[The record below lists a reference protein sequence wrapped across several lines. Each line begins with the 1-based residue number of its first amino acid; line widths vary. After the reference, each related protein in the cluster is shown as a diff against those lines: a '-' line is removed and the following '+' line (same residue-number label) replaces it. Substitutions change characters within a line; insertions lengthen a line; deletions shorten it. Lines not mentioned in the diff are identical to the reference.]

1 MNSAASFSTP
11 PEEEGPCGDW
21 TYHEWAEAFS
31 TNDLARAL
39 PPGHIAVCRVQT
51 GGRGRFNRSRGLKPP
66 DPGAGNAPRDP
77 PSLPLC

>member
-21 TYHEWAEAFS
+21 TYHEWSEAFS

-39 PPGHIAVCRVQT
+39 P
-51 GGRGRFNRSRGLKPP
+51 RGILPSAAFRQEAA
-66 DPGAGNAPRDP
+66 AGSTANG
-77 PSLPLC
+77 